1 MQHYCYQYYYR
12 LLTIYH
18 EFPEISV
25 GIKLNGK
32 RFFGSSHWKIP
43 GANGNSENGLLLTRL
58 RIFFPSVRN
67 NLILRMRLS
76 WARAFAIRQTLKA
89 QRKLYVT
96 FWRRACPKN
105 AGKYVGTQ
113 QSMPTW

>member
-1 MQHYCYQYYYR
+1 MVNVCLVRH
-12 LLTIYH
+12 T
-18 EFPEISV
+18 
-25 GIKLNGK
+25 GK
-32 RFFGSSHWKIP
+32 FK
-43 GANGNSENGLLLTRL
+43 GANGNSENGLLLTTL

-76 WARAFAIRQTLKA
+76 WARAFAIRQTLKVE
-89 QRKLYVT
+89 RKLRL
-96 FWRRACPKN
+96 WRRARPKN